1 MLDLIAIEA
10 HQFSAMIGFPKKL
23 TFLLPVLVR
32 PLGLSV
38 ALCTDDRFFFF
49 CLSRPM
55 IVMLLATESAYD
67 ENRPFSS
74 PALKDLRRFR
84 APQKLARTN
93 NFMMLKFDEL
103 LAA

>member
-1 MLDLIAIEA
+1 
-10 HQFSAMIGFPKKL
+10 MIGFPQML

-38 ALCTDDRFFFF
+38 ALRTDDRFFFF

-55 IVMLLATESAYD
+55 IVMILDTEFAYD
-67 ENRPFSS
+67 ENRPFSG

-84 APQKLARTN
+84 VPNTDAH
-93 NFMMLKFDEL
+93 
-103 LAA
+103 